1 MVSSRG
7 CRFLQ
12 QPAAQAPHKTHVSTP
27 KTALTAIV
35 ITTPGIHHQPLK
47 NTLHIPRHAIM
58 AQIPKKDGTE
68 VTAPAIVVVHV
79 GVVDGGGFALFF
91 HAVVFVLHFVRVQA

>member
-1 MVSSRG
+1 
-7 CRFLQ
+7 
-12 QPAAQAPHKTHVSTP
+12 
-27 KTALTAIV
+27 
-35 ITTPGIHHQPLK
+35 
-47 NTLHIPRHAIM
+47 M